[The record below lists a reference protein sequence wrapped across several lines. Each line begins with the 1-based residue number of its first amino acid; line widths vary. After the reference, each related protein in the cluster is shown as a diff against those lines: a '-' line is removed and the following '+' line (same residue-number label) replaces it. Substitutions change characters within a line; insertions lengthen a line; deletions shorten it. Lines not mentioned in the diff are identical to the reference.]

1 MAKKLKIYLD
11 TSVPSAYFDEK
22 NLLRKE
28 ITRRFWKRLEEYE
41 VFISSLVLEEI
52 DDVGDEMK
60 KKGLVTL
67 LGGIKVLPS
76 NEEEIKALAREYVSR
91 GIIPV
96 KYIEDAVHIAV
107 ASFHSMDVLISWN
120 FEHIVKLK
128 TKREVNAINM
138 LLGYNQLEIVEP
150 SMI

>member
-11 TSVPSAYFDEK
+11 TSVPNAYFDEK

-28 ITRRFWKRLEEYE
+28 ITRRFWKRLEGYE
-41 VFISSLVLEEI
+41 VFISDLVLAEI
-52 DDVGDEMK
+52 NDVGDEVK

-67 LGGIKVLPS
+67 LGGIKVLSS
-76 NEEEIKALAREYVSR
+76 NEDEIKALAQEYVSR

-96 KYIEDAVHIAV
+96 KHIEDAIHIAV

-138 LLGYNQLEIVEP
+138 LLSYNQLELVEP